1 MASYNTLCP
10 KIDKG
15 AELRLEDRHVI
26 KIRDKLGSDSGIRD
40 RYALDREW
48 KMILLKFFHYDFLI
62 KKSLSKI

>member
-1 MASYNTLCP
+1 MHQDMTLSERKIISAISKEISLASYNTLCP

-40 RYALDREW
+40 RYALDG
-48 KMILLKFFHYDFLI
+48 K
-62 KKSLSKI
+62 